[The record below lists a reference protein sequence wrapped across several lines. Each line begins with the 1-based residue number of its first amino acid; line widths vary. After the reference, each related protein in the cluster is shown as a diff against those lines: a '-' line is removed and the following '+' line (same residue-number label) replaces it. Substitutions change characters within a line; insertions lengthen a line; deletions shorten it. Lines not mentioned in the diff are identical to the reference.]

1 MKKKR
6 VLIAD
11 DHPVIRAGLA
21 QIIKESHDIAVTGEA
36 SNCTEVFEK
45 TRQDD
50 YDLVVLDISMPD
62 GSGLDVLKQLKTSHP
77 GLPVLIL
84 SIHFESRYAIRA
96 LRAGAAGYLN
106 KRSAES
112 ELLQAVK
119 TVLSGKRYISAELA
133 DILATEID
141 RNFDKPVHRDLS
153 DREYEVLC
161 LLALGRSIADISEHL
176 SLSTKTI
183 STYRARGLEKMGMK
197 TNGEFT
203 RYAIEHGLI
212 D

>member
-84 SIHFESRYAIRA
+84 SIHFESRYAYYQIC
-96 LRAGAAGYLN
+96 Y
-106 KRSAES
+106 
-112 ELLQAVK
+112 
-119 TVLSGKRYISAELA
+119 
-133 DILATEID
+133 
-141 RNFDKPVHRDLS
+141 
-153 DREYEVLC
+153 
-161 LLALGRSIADISEHL
+161 
-176 SLSTKTI
+176 
-183 STYRARGLEKMGMK
+183 
-197 TNGEFT
+197 
-203 RYAIEHGLI
+203 
-212 D
+212 